1 MDGLWPEVCSINSGG
16 RQGAWDLGPAP
27 QIALYVAGPATPDGS
42 RRGLVDVSPG
52 VLKLVC
58 TGVGGSE
65 AFSEPLS
72 TRRPRSHLGDE
83 PCRH

>member
-52 VLKLVC
+52 GFKAGLL
-58 TGVGGSE
+58 
-65 AFSEPLS
+65 
-72 TRRPRSHLGDE
+72 RRGRLRGLL
-83 PCRH
+83 